1 MKLVIIIGDGAVG
14 KMTVGQELA
23 KITDLRLFHNHMSI
37 EPIIEIF
44 GEYNSDIVRK
54 FRELVFTEFA
64 KTDKYGLIFTYIW
77 AFDSQ
82 SDWDY
87 MEHLRNIFDGADI
100 YYAELTAPQEIRLE
114 RNATENRLKH
124 KPSKRNLEWS
134 NEMIIQSDLENR
146 LVSNEKEIPYENYLR
161 IDNSSITPQQA
172 AQLIKDKFE
181 L

>member
-1 MKLVIIIGDGAVG
+1 MKLVVIIGNGAVG

-37 EPIIEIF
+37 EPILDIF
-44 GEYNSDIVRK
+44 GEYNGDLVRK
-54 FRELVFTEFA
+54 FRELIFTEFA
-64 KTDKYGLIFTYIW
+64 KINKYGLIFTYIW
-77 AFDSQ
+77 AFDEQ

-87 MEHLRNIFDGADI
+87 MEHLRDIFNGADI
-100 YYAELTAPQEIRLE
+100 YYVELVAPQEIRLK

-134 NEMIIQSDLENR
+134 DRMITKYDSEHRLE
-146 LVSNEKEIPYENYLR
+146 SYDGEIPYENYIK
-161 IDNSSITPQQA
+161 IDNSNLSASEA
-172 AQLIKDKFE
+172 AKIIKDRFD

>member
-1 MKLVIIIGDGAVG
+1 
-14 KMTVGQELA
+14 
-23 KITDLRLFHNHMSI
+23 
-37 EPIIEIF
+37 
-44 GEYNSDIVRK
+44 
-54 FRELVFTEFA
+54 
-64 KTDKYGLIFTYIW
+64 
-77 AFDSQ
+77 
-82 SDWDY
+82 
-87 MEHLRNIFDGADI
+87 MEHLRDIFDGADI
-100 YYAELTAPQEIRLE
+100 YYAELTAPQGIRLE
-114 RNATENRLKH
+114 RNATENRLQH

>member
-23 KITDLRLFHNHMSI
+23 KITNLRLFHNHMSI

>member
-23 KITDLRLFHNHMSI
+23 KITGLRLFHNHMSI
-37 EPIIEIF
+37 EPIIDIF
-44 GEYNSDIVRK
+44 GEYNGDIVRK

-64 KTDKYGLIFTYIW
+64 KKDKYGLIFTYIW

-87 MEHLRNIFDGADI
+87 MEHLRDIFKDADI
-100 YYAELTAPQEIRLE
+100 YYVELVAPQEIRLQ

-124 KPSKRNLEWS
+124 RPSKRNLEWS
-134 NEMIIQSDLENR
+134 DKMIIESDLENR
-146 LVSNEKEIPYENYLR
+146 LVSNEGEIPYENYLR
-161 IDNSSITPQQA
+161 IDNSAISAEQA
-172 AQLIKDKFE
+172 ALLIKNRFE